1 MAVSTTSRLIKAP
14 RRDVYHIIEDIHTL
28 ATCLQP
34 HNTTSRILDFDADSQ
49 TLRMEITHAPG
60 ADGTR
65 RFHLT
70 KTEAHPNKAVVYSS
84 EFETEDDTLA
94 GEMKLHFLLEDAPGG
109 TEVTVRHE
117 GLPERISVE
126 DNEAGT
132 QSSLENVARL
142 LENRVI

>member
-1 MAVSTTSRLIKAP
+1 
-14 RRDVYHIIEDIHTL
+14 
-28 ATCLQP
+28 
-34 HNTTSRILDFDADSQ
+34 
-49 TLRMEITHAPG
+49 
-60 ADGTR
+60 
-65 RFHLT
+65 
-70 KTEAHPNKAVVYSS
+70 
-84 EFETEDDTLA
+84 
-94 GEMKLHFLLEDAPGG
+94 MKLHFLLEDAPGG

>member
-1 MAVSTTSRLIKAP
+1 MAVSITSRLIKAP
-14 RRDVYHIIEDIHTL
+14 RRDVYHIIEDIQTL

-34 HNTTSRILDFDADSQ
+34 DNTTSRIIDFDPDSQ

-60 ADGTR
+60 PDGTR
-65 RFHLT
+65 RFHLV
-70 KTEAHPNKAVVYSS
+70 KSEAHPNKAVVYSS
-84 EFETEDDTLA
+84 QFETEDITLA
-94 GEMKLHFLLEDAPGG
+94 GEMKLHFLLKDAPGG

-117 GLPERISVE
+117 GLPERISME

-132 QSSLENVARL
+132 LSSLQNVARL